1 MGADEDFRR
10 RFVAEAWEYLRTRGA
25 LAPREELEALLA
37 ELTWVLKRRLSELPV
52 VRIWPDQWLKFP
64 PS

>member
-1 MGADEDFRR
+1 MKPEEDFRR
-10 RFVAEAWEYLRTRGA
+10 RFVEEAWEYIRTKARF
-25 LAPREELEALLA
+25 APREELEALLA
-37 ELTWVLKRRLSELPV
+37 ELLWVLRARLRELPV